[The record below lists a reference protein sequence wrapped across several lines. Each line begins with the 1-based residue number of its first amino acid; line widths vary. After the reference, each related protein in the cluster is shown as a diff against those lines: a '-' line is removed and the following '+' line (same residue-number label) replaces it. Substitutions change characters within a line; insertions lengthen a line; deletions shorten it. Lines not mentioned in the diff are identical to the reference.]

1 MGMLSKLGN
10 MIPPNAAQDT
20 ADTFLMGV
28 GGGALG
34 GLGATMTSGDDAM
47 VPGMI
52 AGFGGGVAARGAQMG
67 IKQLIKSIASAMK
80 QKMPDAPDNEIMMNA
95 QRVVQDAMNT
105 PEGSARL
112 QQAMEVISSRG
123 DDGQMHNYLVPRRK

>member
-10 MIPPNAAQDT
+10 MIPPNAAQNT

-34 GLGATMTSGDDAM
+34 GLGATMTSGDNAM

-52 AGFGGGVAARGAQMG
+52 AGFGGGIAARGAQMG
-67 IKQLIKSIASAMK
+67 IKQLIKSIAMAMK
-80 QKMPDAPDNEIMMNA
+80 QKMPDVPDNEIMMSA
-95 QRVVQDAMNT
+95 QRVVQDAMSR
-105 PEGSARL
+105 PE
-112 QQAMEVISSRG
+112 SRAQLE
-123 DDGQMHNYLVPRRK
+123 QMIGKQGGL